1 MDTVQTAFLIMVFV
15 AVFLLAQG
23 LIVPAFGESR
33 LTRKRLNQRVAQMAS
48 AADRAAIA
56 SILREKYLKDLSA
69 PERAL
74 EALPGME
81 RLGRIIAQAGH
92 AIPAYRLV
100 MTGVLAGAAVTLLT
114 WWAFRQPLPSLG
126 AGIAMGAAPFVKV
139 LRDRARRLARFE
151 EQFPEAV
158 DLMKRALRA
167 GHPFNETLRLVSEE
181 MDGPVAKEFGITFAD
196 LNYGND
202 LRRSLLGMLERVP
215 SIMVMV
221 LITSV
226 LVQRETG
233 GNLTEILDKIAAVVR
248 ARFRFQRRVQTLS
261 AEGRLSA
268 WVLALVPFGL
278 FLVISVITPDY
289 LPVLI
294 EQPVGHRLIT
304 IAMVLMVI
312 GIFWM
317 RKIIRIR
324 V

>member
-1 MDTVQTAFLIMVFV
+1 MSTVQTVFLIMVFV

-33 LTRKRLNQRVAQMAS
+33 LTRKRMKQRVAQMAS
-48 AADRAAIA
+48 SADREAIT
-56 SILREKYLKDLSA
+56 SILREKYLKELSSF
-69 PERAL
+69 ERAL
-74 EALPGME
+74 ESLPGME
-81 RLGRIIAQAGH
+81 RLGRLIAQADLE
-92 AIPAYRLV
+92 IPAYRLV
-100 MTGVLAGAAVTLLT
+100 MTGVLAGAAVTIVT
-114 WWAFRQPLPSLG
+114 WLAFRQPLLALG
-126 AGIAMGAAPFVKV
+126 AGAAMGVMPFVKL

-202 LRRSLLGMLERVP
+202 LRRALLGMLERVP
-215 SIMVMV
+215 SVMVMV

-233 GNLTEILDKIAAVVR
+233 GNLTEILEKIAAVVR
-248 ARFRFQRRVQTLS
+248 ARFRFQRRVKTLS

-268 WVLALVPFGL
+268 WVLTLVPFGL
-278 FLVISVITPDY
+278 FLLISVTTPDY
-289 LPVLI
+289 LPILI
-294 EQPVGHRLIT
+294 EQPVGHKLIT
-304 IAMVLMVI
+304 IAMALMII

-317 RKIIRIR
+317 RRIIRIR